1 MTVKLSWENI
11 LSEKHFFFFPLHKNV
26 AKMWPRAVIK
36 FKAKARHLLKRTAKI
51 SSFNYIKTAKLKQR
65 GLEKRLWNNN

>member
-1 MTVKLSWENI
+1 
-11 LSEKHFFFFPLHKNV
+11 
-26 AKMWPRAVIK
+26 MWPRAVIK